1 MVIITVVG
9 SIHIDFY
16 IKLPKLPQQ
25 DETVIGYEFI
35 MMPGGKGANQAICA
49 SKLGAKTYMV
59 GRIGK
64 DIFGER
70 ALWSL
75 ISAGVNVDYV
85 TIDEETHTGIA
96 FILLDTSGEN
106 MIAVAP
112 GTDYKV
118 SEKDVDRAI
127 NVITQSNSLLLQLEI
142 PINTVVYAAKTA
154 YRHGV
159 RVLLNP
165 APAMALPRELYS
177 YIDVLVPNRT
187 EAEMLTS
194 VRINSIEDAVKA
206 GRQLIERGVENVV
219 ITMGSK
225 GALIVSKDFHYHVP
239 AFRVNVVDTTG
250 AGDVFISAL
259 GVFLSKGM
267 DIVSACRYACA
278 TAALKISRLGAQSAP
293 TLDEVES
300 FVKQYQ

>member
-16 IKLPKLPQQ
+16 IKLPKLLQQ

-35 MMPGGKGANQAICA
+35 MMSGGKGTNQAICA
-49 SKLGAKTYMV
+49 PKLRAKIYMV

-70 ALWSL
+70 APRSL
-75 ISAGVNVDYV
+75 ISADVNVDYV
-85 TIDEETHTGIA
+85 TIDEETNTGIT

-118 SEKDVDRAI
+118 SEKDVDKAI
-127 NVITQSNSLLLQLEI
+127 NIVTQSNSLLLQLEI
-142 PINTVVYAAKTA
+142 QINTVVYAAKTA

-177 YIDVLVPNRT
+177 YIDVLVHNRI
-187 EAEMLTS
+187 EAEMLIS

-225 GALIVSKDFHYHVP
+225 GTLIVSIVSKNFHYHVP
-239 AFRVNVVDTTG
+239 AFRVNVIDTTG
-250 AGDVFISAL
+250 AGDVCFCSC
-259 GVFLSKGM
+259 S
-267 DIVSACRYACA
+267 IV
-278 TAALKISRLGAQSAP
+278 ALKISRLSRLGAQSAP
-293 TLDEVES
+293 TLDEVEG